1 MHAPRSL
8 PLLLTLVLSAVYL
21 YVGTRPE
28 NPALFRDVND
38 KVLHASSYAVL
49 GFAAGSGAYAL
60 GLTPAP
66 LIGWGYAVGHGAL
79 LEVAQHF
86 APPRTAEVGDVLAD
100 AAGAALG
107 AVVLLLW
114 RRRR

>member
-8 PLLLTLVLSAVYL
+8 SLLLTLVLSLAYV
-21 YVGTRPE
+21 YVGTRPQ
-28 NPALFRDVND
+28 NPAFVKDVND
-38 KVLHASSYAVL
+38 KVLHGGLYAIL

-60 GLTPAP
+60 GLAPAP

-79 LEVAQHF
+79 LEAAQHF
-86 APPRTAEVGDVLAD
+86 APPRTAEAGDVLAD
-100 AAGAALG
+100 AAGAGLG
-107 AVVLLLW
+107 AVALLLG

>member
-1 MHAPRSL
+1 MHAPRSF
-8 PLLLTLVLSAVYL
+8 PLLLTVVLSAVYL
-21 YVGTRPE
+21 YVGTRPQI
-28 NPALFRDVND
+28 PAIFRHVND
-38 KVLHASSYAVL
+38 KLLHGSSYAVL
-49 GFAAGSGAYAL
+49 GFTAGSGAYAL
-60 GLTPAP
+60 GFAPAP

-86 APPRTAEVGDVLAD
+86 TPPRTAEVGDVLAD

-107 AVVLLLW
+107 ALALLLW

>member
-8 PLLLTLVLSAVYL
+8 SLAVTLLLSATYL
-21 YVGTRPE
+21 WVGTRPE
-28 NPALFRDVND
+28 NPAVVREVND
-38 KVLHASSYAVL
+38 KVLHAGSYALLSVTA
-49 GFAAGSGAYAL
+49 GAGAAAL
-60 GLTPAP
+60 GLAPAP

-79 LEVAQHF
+79 LEAVQHF
-86 APPRTAEVGDVLAD
+86 TPPRTAEVGDVLAD

-107 AVVLLLW
+107 ALALLAW

>member
-8 PLLLTLVLSAVYL
+8 PLVLTLLLSAAFL
-21 YVGTRPE
+21 WVGTRPQ
-28 NPALFRDVND
+28 NPALVRNVND
-38 KVLHASSYAVL
+38 KVLHAGSYAVL

-60 GLTPAP
+60 GLAPAA

-79 LEVAQHF
+79 LEAVQHF
-86 APPRTAEVGDVLAD
+86 TPPRTAEVGDVLAD

-107 AVVLLLW
+107 ALALVVW